1 MAVCG
6 AFGGLFTATVRLACQ
21 QRVEW
26 HERRKDKKEVKAAK
40 EERAAVRLVSRLSAF
55 SMVGPVGGCTE

>member
-6 AFGGLFTATVRLACQ
+6 AFGGLFAAAARLACQ